1 MRQAHSGFQDRH
13 IRPLCHLSRPHPPG
27 ATGTDLTIPA
37 GPRSP
42 RAQRPE
48 PTYRRRRGRALCL
61 GIEGLGHCA
70 VSSLLRHV
78 SVMTSE
84 TLARAGTRGR
94 PVVLEA
100 RAVQG
105 RDMTGCG
112 CPRCSHHRRTGAAQ
126 RKRTAEFQRS
136 PLGAL
141 TQGPLM
147 SALWTPGRAGASPG
161 SLRHSPESPSRVRPH
176 RPLLDVCAGS
186 RWSWLDAGSALSLA
200 PSRRKSVYSTR
211 VGIHWPR
218 VVRTARRPHLPKVH
232 PTLLQ

>member
-48 PTYRRRRGRALCL
+48 PTCRRRRGRALCL

-100 RAVQG
+100 RAAQG

-136 PLGAL
+136 PLGTL
-141 TQGPLM
+141 TPGPVM
-147 SALWTPGRAGASPG
+147 SAPWTPGRAGA
-161 SLRHSPESPSRVRPH
+161 RVRGPYGTDRRVRH
-176 RPLLDVCAGS
+176 RSAPTVPCSPLAQRAG
-186 RWSWLDAGSALSLA
+186 RL
-200 PSRRKSVYSTR
+200 
-211 VGIHWPR
+211 
-218 VVRTARRPHLPKVH
+218 
-232 PTLLQ
+232 

>member
-1 MRQAHSGFQDRH
+1 MSCGYDEEASTCRVRGR
-13 IRPLCHLSRPHPPG
+13 R
-27 ATGTDLTIPA
+27 IP
-37 GPRSP
+37 
-42 RAQRPE
+42 RPE
-48 PTYRRRRGRALCL
+48 KHHAPHTVERDILRICTRSACMTPTLATRVVHVAVRL
-61 GIEGLGHCA
+61 CA
-70 VSSLLRHV
+70 VSSLVRHV

-100 RAVQG
+100 RAAQG

-161 SLRHSPESPSRVRPH
+161 SLRHGPARPSQVRPH
-176 RPLLDVCAGS
+176 RPLLAACAEG
-186 RWSWLDAGSALSLA
+186 REAMTRRRLCLESAC
-200 PSRRKSVYSTR
+200 STR

-218 VVRTARRPHLPKVH
+218 VVRTARRPHPPKVH
-232 PTLLQ
+232 PTLVQ